1 MAKKQI
7 IGVFGGTFDPPH
19 QAHLEVGRQVALE
32 LGMAQILFV
41 VANDPW
47 QKTLEKEITSATDR
61 FKMVQLMLA
70 QDPNLV
76 ASDVELVL
84 GGESVT
90 AQTLERLTPLYPNC
104 DLDLIVGYDA
114 ALGIETWRDYER
126 IFEYA
131 RIVVVDRPGKQDELP
146 GFLNGAL
153 RVTGPSLDISSDDIK
168 DRLQRGFGVEGLL
181 PESVKTYIVENLICD
196 G

>member
-76 ASDVELVL
+76 AFPVLVRL
-84 GGESVT
+84 GFK
-90 AQTLERLTPLYPNC
+90 
-104 DLDLIVGYDA
+104 I
-114 ALGIETWRDYER
+114 
-126 IFEYA
+126 
-131 RIVVVDRPGKQDELP
+131 
-146 GFLNGAL
+146 
-153 RVTGPSLDISSDDIK
+153 
-168 DRLQRGFGVEGLL
+168 
-181 PESVKTYIVENLICD
+181 
-196 G
+196 